1 MRLYSDR
8 PTIAERTKQ
17 LLTTDRPLTAAAIAT
32 RVGTTPAQARRALR
46 LLESQHHAARHIA
59 AGGRYEWTAT
69 DSSTKRTR

>member
-1 MRLYSDR
+1 MRVYNDR

-46 LLESQHHAARHIA
+46 HLESQNTATRHIA
-59 AGGRYEWTAT
+59 PGGRYEWTA
-69 DSSTKRTR
+69 RTR